1 MVFVNAGAQELGEG
15 SSDCFLPAADENRFS
30 QFGLSQ
36 VCRLAENRSRVVLL
50 SLEHNAL
57 DRTAAEKNTEERF
70 AGMPQMKLEEHSL
83 QNEKKEANYEK
94 ILFPAGAA
102 GGV

>member
-15 SSDCFLPAADENRFS
+15 SSDCFLPAADENRLQGSNRETDRKHFGEACRKHS
-30 QFGLSQ
+30 QD
-36 VCRLAENRSRVVLL
+36 SRRK
-50 SLEHNAL
+50 S
-57 DRTAAEKNTEERF
+57 TEERF

>member
-15 SSDCFLPAADENRFS
+15 SSDCFLFS

-57 DRTAAEKNTEERF
+57 DRTAAEKALKND
-70 AGMPQMKLEEHSL
+70 L
-83 QNEKKEANYEK
+83 QECRR
-94 ILFPAGAA
+94 
-102 GGV
+102 

>member
-1 MVFVNAGAQELGEG
+1 MRRGERDRVVFLNAGAQELGEG

-57 DRTAAEKNTEERF
+57 DRTAAEKALKND
-70 AGMPQMKLEEHSL
+70 L
-83 QNEKKEANYEK
+83 QECRR
-94 ILFPAGAA
+94 
-102 GGV
+102 

>member
-57 DRTAAEKNTEERF
+57 EMTAAEKALKND
-70 AGMPQMKLEEHSL
+70 L
-83 QNEKKEANYEK
+83 QECRR
-94 ILFPAGAA
+94 
-102 GGV
+102 

>member
-1 MVFVNAGAQELGEG
+1 MRRGERDRVVFVNAGAQELGEG

-57 DRTAAEKNTEERF
+57 DRTAAEKALKND
-70 AGMPQMKLEEHSL
+70 L
-83 QNEKKEANYEK
+83 QECRR
-94 ILFPAGAA
+94 
-102 GGV
+102 

>member
-1 MVFVNAGAQELGEG
+1 MIDNILVRGAKVHNLKNIDVVVFVNAGAQELGEG

-57 DRTAAEKNTEERF
+57 EMCFSQFRD
-70 AGMPQMKLEEHSL
+70 
-83 QNEKKEANYEK
+83 
-94 ILFPAGAA
+94 
-102 GGV
+102 

>member
-1 MVFVNAGAQELGEG
+1 MIDNILVRGAKVHNLKNIDGVVFVNAGAQELGEG

-57 DRTAAEKNTEERF
+57 EMCF
-70 AGMPQMKLEEHSL
+70 SQYWHSY
-83 QNEKKEANYEK
+83 A
-94 ILFPAGAA
+94 
-102 GGV
+102 

>member
-36 VCRLAENRSRVVLL
+36 VCRLAENRSRVALL

-57 DRTAAEKNTEERF
+57 DRTAAEKALKND
-70 AGMPQMKLEEHSL
+70 L
-83 QNEKKEANYEK
+83 QECRR
-94 ILFPAGAA
+94 
-102 GGV
+102 

>member
-1 MVFVNAGAQELGEG
+1 MRRGERDRVVFVNAGAQELGEG

-57 DRTAAEKNTEERF
+57 EMCFSQIRD
-70 AGMPQMKLEEHSL
+70 
-83 QNEKKEANYEK
+83 
-94 ILFPAGAA
+94 
-102 GGV
+102 

>member
-1 MVFVNAGAQELGEG
+1 MRRGERDRVVFVNAGAQELGEG

-57 DRTAAEKNTEERF
+57 DRTVAEKALKND
-70 AGMPQMKLEEHSL
+70 L
-83 QNEKKEANYEK
+83 QECRR
-94 ILFPAGAA
+94 
-102 GGV
+102 

>member
-1 MVFVNAGAQELGEG
+1 MIDNILVRSAKVHNLKNIDRVVFVNAGAQELGEG

-57 DRTAAEKNTEERF
+57 EMCFSQFRD
-70 AGMPQMKLEEHSL
+70 
-83 QNEKKEANYEK
+83 
-94 ILFPAGAA
+94 
-102 GGV
+102 

>member
-1 MVFVNAGAQELGEG
+1 MRRGERDRVVFVNAGAQELGEG

-36 VCRLAENRSRVVLL
+36 VCRLAENRLRVVLL

-57 DRTAAEKNTEERF
+57 DRTAAEKALKND
-70 AGMPQMKLEEHSL
+70 L
-83 QNEKKEANYEK
+83 QECRR
-94 ILFPAGAA
+94 
-102 GGV
+102 

>member
-1 MVFVNAGAQELGEG
+1 VVFVNAGAQELGEG

-57 DRTAAEKNTEERF
+57 DRTAAEKALKND
-70 AGMPQMKLEEHSL
+70 L
-83 QNEKKEANYEK
+83 QECRR
-94 ILFPAGAA
+94 
-102 GGV
+102 

>member
-15 SSDCFLPAADENRFS
+15 ISDCFLPAADENCFS

-57 DRTAAEKNTEERF
+57 DRTAAEKALKND
-70 AGMPQMKLEEHSL
+70 L
-83 QNEKKEANYEK
+83 QECRR
-94 ILFPAGAA
+94 
-102 GGV
+102 

>member
-57 DRTAAEKNTEERF
+57 EMCFSQFCRAAIEKLTENILEKRAGSTRRTAAEKALKND
-70 AGMPQMKLEEHSL
+70 L
-83 QNEKKEANYEK
+83 QECRR
-94 ILFPAGAA
+94 
-102 GGV
+102 

>member
-57 DRTAAEKNTEERF
+57 VRTAAEKALKND
-70 AGMPQMKLEEHSL
+70 L
-83 QNEKKEANYEK
+83 QECRR
-94 ILFPAGAA
+94 
-102 GGV
+102 

>member
-36 VCRLAENRSRVVLL
+36 VCRLAENRLRVVLL

-57 DRTAAEKNTEERF
+57 DRTAAEKALKND
-70 AGMPQMKLEEHSL
+70 L
-83 QNEKKEANYEK
+83 QECRR
-94 ILFPAGAA
+94 
-102 GGV
+102 

>member
-1 MVFVNAGAQELGEG
+1 MIDNILVRGAKVHNLKNIDGVVFVNAGAQELGEG

-57 DRTAAEKNTEERF
+57 EMCFSQFRD
-70 AGMPQMKLEEHSL
+70 
-83 QNEKKEANYEK
+83 
-94 ILFPAGAA
+94 
-102 GGV
+102 

>member
-50 SLEHNAL
+50 SLEPNAL
-57 DRTAAEKNTEERF
+57 DRTAAEKALKND
-70 AGMPQMKLEEHSL
+70 L
-83 QNEKKEANYEK
+83 QECRR
-94 ILFPAGAA
+94 
-102 GGV
+102 